1 MALCSAELD
10 SPAVAHLPGT
20 QHLRQWVLHPLLD
33 NAFQRTC
40 AISRIVPL
48 VGEPLPRLGVEAE
61 PDLAVLEQPVQT
73 LELDVDDLAH
83 ILATEAMEE
92 DDFIDA
98 VQELGPE
105 MPAHD
110 AHHFLLDRLRVLAL
124 AQIDE
129 VFGAEVGGHDDEHI
143 AEIDRPPLTVSEPPV
158 VEHLQQD

>member
-1 MALCSAELD
+1 MALRSAELD
-10 SPAVAHLPGT
+10 RRAVADLPGK

-33 NAFQRTC
+33 HAFQRTC

-61 PDLAVLEQPVQT
+61 PDLAVFQEPVQA

-110 AHHFLLDRLRVLAL
+110 AHHFLLYRLRVFPL
-124 AQIDE
+124 AQID
-129 VFGAEVGGHDDEHI
+129 
-143 AEIDRPPLTVSEPPV
+143 
-158 VEHLQQD
+158 